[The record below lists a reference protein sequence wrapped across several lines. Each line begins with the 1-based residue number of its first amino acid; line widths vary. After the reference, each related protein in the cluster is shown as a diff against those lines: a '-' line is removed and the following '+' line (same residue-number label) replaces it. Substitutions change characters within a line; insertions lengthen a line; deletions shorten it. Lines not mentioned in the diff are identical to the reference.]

1 MKKLIAMMLCIVL
14 VLSLVA
20 CGATEKDANTEPTTE
35 AGETTA
41 PTDGAEDSDGEENEV
56 VEDEVVED
64 EVVEDEVVE
73 DEVVEDEYVEEEF
86 STYFEYLTSNFDYID
101 PTADMQLVQSLY
113 EGIPADTIP
122 GYMMMVELS
131 VEDPEA
137 FQSYT
142 FVPYV
147 EGMTGVSCEAA
158 MGQAHSVVL
167 LNVPEGTDVAGLC
180 EEIRTNAN
188 PRKWIC
194 VEAEAVDVTY
204 AGNTILLV
212 MADAVNTP
220 TLIANFNAQM
230 AG

>member
-64 EVVEDEVVE
+64 EVVEDE
-73 DEVVEDEYVEEEF
+73 YVEEEF

-122 GYMMMVELS
+122 GYMMMLELS
-131 VEDPEA
+131 TTDAEA

-167 LNVPEGTDVAGLC
+167 LNVPEGTDVESLC
-180 EEIRTNAN
+180 NDIKANAN

-194 VEAEAVDVTY
+194 VEAEAVEVAF

-220 TLIANFNAQM
+220 TIVANFNAQM

>member
-41 PTDGAEDSDGEENEV
+41 PTDGAEDSDGEEN
-56 VEDEVVED
+56 